1 MEIGY
6 SRDRISAYHYQ
17 ESEVSIIGSKSGF
30 CYQKETM
37 EINLKDTLRNLR
49 RKKNITQE
57 TLAEYLGITP
67 QSVGKW
73 ERGEGYPDITMLPK
87 IAIYFD
93 VTVDEL
99 LDVSRARMEE
109 RIQAYREES
118 WECVYA
124 GDTERNIALWEK
136 AYREFPNDCRVMS
149 NLMGALQMIQ
159 EWKIPREV
167 TDRIVSLGELILQ
180 ESNDTKLREDA
191 ISALCYTYK
200 RMGDD
205 EKALHY
211 ANMGGSL
218 YCTKEVLVSFAQ
230 EGEEGIAATQEYIR
244 SMLERA
250 AFSAG
255 YDLLRK
261 GDYSTEESVHVY
273 EFCIK
278 LLKLPVPEE
287 DANLYAENVA
297 QFYQM
302 IAWQYAHDENVEK
315 TLEALENMTKYAL
328 IASEDGAGNYKGL
341 LVDRLEYDSEK
352 RARNYRGNA
361 CNLSLDDL
369 EKKDFDFIRQEERFR
384 EIEKELKR
392 NALAV

>member
-1 MEIGY
+1 MGY
-6 SRDRISAYHYQ
+6 SRNRISAYHYQ
-17 ESEVSIIGSKSGF
+17 ESEVYIIESKSGF
-30 CYQKETM
+30 YDQKSIM

-49 RKKNITQE
+49 RAKNITQE
-57 TLAEYLGITP
+57 TLADYLGITP

-99 LDVSRARMEE
+99 LDVSRARIEE
-109 RIQAYREES
+109 RIQAYRDES
-118 WECVYA
+118 MECVYA

-136 AYREFPNDCRVMS
+136 AYGEFPNDCRVMS

-159 EWKIPREV
+159 EWKIPQEV
-167 TDRIVSLGELILQ
+167 TDRMVSLGERILQ
-180 ESNDTKLREDA
+180 ESRDTKLREDA

-200 RMGDD
+200 RVGDD

-218 YCTKEVLVSFAQ
+218 HCTKEVLVSFAQ

-244 SMLERA
+244 SMLERV

-255 YDLLRK
+255 CDLLRK
-261 GDYSTEESVHVY
+261 GDYSTEERIHVY

-278 LLKLPVPEE
+278 LLKLPVSEE
-287 DANLYAENVA
+287 DAKLYADDVA
-297 QFYQM
+297 RFYQM
-302 IAWQYAHDENVEK
+302 IAWQYAYGENAEK
-315 TLEALENMTKYAL
+315 TLEALENMTKYAV
-328 IASEDGAGNYKGL
+328 IASEDGAGNYRGL
-341 LVDRLEYDSEK
+341 LVNRLEYDSEK

-369 EKKDFDFIRQEERFR
+369 KKKEFDFVRQEERFR
-384 EIEKELKR
+384 KVVKELEQ
-392 NALAV
+392 NALTV

>member
-17 ESEVSIIGSKSGF
+17 ESEVRIIESKSGF

-136 AYREFPNDCRVMS
+136 AYREFPNDCRVMA
-149 NLMGALQMIQ
+149 NLMGAFQMIQ
-159 EWKIPREV
+159 KWKMPQEM
-167 TDRIVSLGELILQ
+167 TDRMVSLGERILQ
-180 ESNDTKLREDA
+180 ESRDTNLREKA
-191 ISALCYTYK
+191 ISALCYTYI
-200 RMGDD
+200 RMEDD

-218 YCTKEVLVSFAQ
+218 YCSKEVLVSVAQ
-230 EGEEGIAATQEYIR
+230 KGEEGIEATQEFIR
-244 SMLERA
+244 SMLERV

-261 GDYSTEESVHVY
+261 GDYSTEERIHVY
-273 EFCIK
+273 EFCIN
-278 LLKLPVPEE
+278 LLKLPVAEE
-287 DANLYAENVA
+287 DAKLYAENVA

-302 IAWQYAHDENVEK
+302 IAWQYAYDKNVEK

-341 LVDRLEYDSEK
+341 LVNRLEYDSEK

>member
-17 ESEVSIIGSKSGF
+17 ESEVSIIESKSRF
-30 CYQKETM
+30 YYQKSVM

-49 RKKNITQE
+49 RTKNITQE
-57 TLAEYLGITP
+57 TLADYLGITP

-118 WECVYA
+118 MECVYA

-136 AYREFPNDCRVMS
+136 AYQEFPNDCRVMS
-149 NLMGALQMIQ
+149 NLMGALQMVQKWKMPQ
-159 EWKIPREV
+159 EM
-167 TDRIVSLGELILQ
+167 TDRMASLGERILQ
-180 ESNDTKLREDA
+180 ESRDTKLRENA
-191 ISALCYTYK
+191 ISALCFTYI
-200 RMGDD
+200 RTEDD

-218 YCTKEVLVSFAQ
+218 YCSKEVLVSAAQ
-230 EGEEGIAATQEYIR
+230 KGEEGIKATQEFIR
-244 SMLERA
+244 SMLERV

-261 GDYSTEESVHVY
+261 GDYSTEECIHVY
-273 EFCIK
+273 EFCIN
-278 LLKLPVPEE
+278 LLKLPVSEE
-287 DANLYAENVA
+287 DAKLYAENVSR
-297 QFYQM
+297 FYQM
-302 IAWQYAHDENVEK
+302 IAWQYAYDKNVEK

-341 LVDRLEYDSEK
+341 LVNRLEYDSEK
-352 RARNYRGNA
+352 RARNYRGNV
-361 CNLSLDDL
+361 CNLNLDDL
-369 EKKDFDFIRQEERFR
+369 EKEDFDFVRQEERFR
-384 EIEKELKR
+384 KVVKELEE